1 MNLHQKYT
9 GKQICEILKEIRQQ
23 IAFENDIFLQTER
36 CKFQGICTG
45 TCPKCES
52 ELAYLNKMLKNRED
66 HNISIIINKYEI
78 EKIISSYN
86 YNQEN
91 ISNKENLL
99 IL

>member
-1 MNLHQKYT
+1 MNLHQQYT

-23 IAFENDIFLQTER
+23 VAFENDIFLQTER
-36 CKFQGICTG
+36 CTFQGICTG

-91 ISNKENLL
+91 ISNKE

>member
-1 MNLHQKYT
+1 MNLHQQYT

-23 IAFENDIFLQTER
+23 VACENDIFLQAER
-36 CKFQGICTG
+36 CTFQGICTG
-45 TCPKCES
+45 TCPKCEA
-52 ELAYLNKMLKNRED
+52 ELAYLNKMLKYRED

-91 ISNKENLL
+91 ISNKETLS